1 MPNENPLDS
10 IVKLLRREFESAAVS
25 VPFTPDDD
33 IAPTDDSGAN
43 QPPYVSVSNKS
54 ESVVSGGET
63 NATGMAADG
72 SGAVQVMLG
81 TCLIE
86 CNGGH
91 RETAGV
97 AQTVAH
103 ELAQET
109 GRVLREATTDGELRI
124 FEPTGPQ
131 AVRKTGREP
140 PEHAEQ
146 LFATYEYEA

>member
-1 MPNENPLDS
+1 M
-10 IVKLLRREFESAAVS
+10 KLLRSEFEAAAVS
-25 VPFTPDDD
+25 VPITPADD
-33 IAPTDDSGAN
+33 IGPANDSGAD
-43 QPPYVSVSNKS
+43 QPPYVSVSNKN
-54 ESVVSGGET
+54 ESVISGGDT

-91 RETAGV
+91 RETVGV
-97 AQTVAH
+97 AQTVAY

-109 GRVLREATTDGELRI
+109 SRVLRETSTEGDLRV

-131 AVRKTGREP
+131 EVRKTEREP